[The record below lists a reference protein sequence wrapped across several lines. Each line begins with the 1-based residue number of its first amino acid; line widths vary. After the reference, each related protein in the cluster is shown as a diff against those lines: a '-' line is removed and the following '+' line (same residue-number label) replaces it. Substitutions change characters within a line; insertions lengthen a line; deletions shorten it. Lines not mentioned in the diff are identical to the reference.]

1 MIIGRKEQRQA
12 CIQLLEQKTFTGTR
26 HKKLAEK
33 KNYTSH
39 RHWILIFTYVP
50 EKIFCNDL
58 DVLCF
63 TRVENKQKNSIL
75 ICPKDF
81 GLWVK
86 ICLWPSKR
94 LAALSVCQ
102 VERVCALPEWMCH
115 SCSHRF
121 RFFLVHTW
129 PHFVFTD
136 AFILFW
142 FILHLTVST
151 LCIKRSVWHQP
162 FYFSVSWFCYITH

>member
-1 MIIGRKEQRQA
+1 MSPGPSFLGFLPAPVSGVFVMIIGRKEQRQA

-33 KNYTSH
+33 KLYISQTLNFN
-39 RHWILIFTYVP
+39 FTYVP
-50 EKIFCNDL
+50 EKIFCNNL

-94 LAALSVCQ
+94 LAALCLSGGKGLCFA
-102 VERVCALPEWMCH
+102 RM
-115 SCSHRF
+115 
-121 RFFLVHTW
+121 
-129 PHFVFTD
+129 D
-136 AFILFW
+136 
-142 FILHLTVST
+142 VSQ
-151 LCIKRSVWHQP
+151 L
-162 FYFSVSWFCYITH
+162 